1 VRRIVDLSMP
11 VHMDMLTFPRVPPPA
26 MCVYESHTEFAERIG
41 AAAHGVESLTAS
53 YLVVQNDHVGTHLD
67 ARKHIVPDAGGPD
80 TIPLEYCISDGV
92 LLDFTD
98 RAPGDIISAADI
110 EAALARIDYV
120 VKERDIVL
128 IHTGAGAYNT
138 EERYRT
144 DHPGMSAEATR
155 WLIERGVRLM
165 GCDAITFDP
174 PVWAM
179 FEKKRFWEAHRVMW
193 DEEYWHL
200 ENLMNLEQ
208 IGRPHGFQLIVTPV
222 KWVGT
227 TAAPVRAV
235 ALVED

>member
-1 VRRIVDLSMP
+1 MTRTVDLSMP

-41 AAAHGVESLTAS
+41 TAEYGVDSLTAS
-53 YLVVQNDHVGTHLD
+53 YLIVVNDHVGTHLD
-67 ARKHIVPDAGGPD
+67 ARKHIVPTAGGPD
-80 TIPLEYCISDGV
+80 TIPLEYCMSDGV

-98 RAPGDIISAADI
+98 RRPGDIISAADI
-110 EAALARIDYV
+110 EAALARIDYT

-128 IHTGAGAYNT
+128 IHTGAGAYNH

-144 DHPGMSAEATR
+144 DHPGMSGEATR

-179 FEKKRFWEAHRVMW
+179 FEREQFWEAHRVMW
-193 DEEYWHL
+193 EEDYWHL
-200 ENLMNLEQ
+200 ENLTNLDQ
-208 IGRPHGFQLIVTPV
+208 LPPYGFKLSVLPI

-227 TAAPVRAV
+227 TGAPVRAV
-235 ALVED
+235 AILDD